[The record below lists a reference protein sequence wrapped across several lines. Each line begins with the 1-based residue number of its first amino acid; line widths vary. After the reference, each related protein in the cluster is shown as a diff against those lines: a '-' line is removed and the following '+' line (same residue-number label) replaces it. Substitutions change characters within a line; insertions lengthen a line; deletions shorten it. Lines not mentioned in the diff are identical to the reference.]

1 MLTSRDCHG
10 DTCFLP
16 YQLTSVGSA
25 FMLAAFTALIPI
37 NLYTGIRYNTPFYSS
52 LVVAG
57 LLVEV
62 AGHVGNILLR
72 VDPGSQAYFSLYMIG
87 TLWGSTL
94 VGAAIYLV
102 LPRVMVI
109 YGQEFRLVSRPIYCS
124 ILFLVFD
131 IFTLAF
137 QSVGVA
143 FTANGST
150 PDEVTQGMGILLAGL
165 VMQAASLI
173 AFLAVFWYFKLK
185 LARRHYVLDLKFSSV
200 FLSSR
205 KRLLMQQ
212 TGIQV
217 ATGLLLLRAI
227 IRVASFSDSLGKRI
241 TGSQA
246 VILSLDDT
254 FVLLAFIILSVVPA
268 GRAFGYSWQE
278 TSPFSNVSEISGLP
292 FRRRAPAQS
301 QKHLKGSIGHPR
313 PITSVFVPLPQH
325 PASQRRAGLPV
336 VPPLKSP
343 PYNKPSFPRAAYE
356 ASPAS
361 SVPYSATDSSPASSL
376 ASPGDRR
383 KRQWQ
388 MTSPNASH
396 LVKADSLWG

>member
-1 MLTSRDCHG
+1 MLTARDCHG
-10 DTCFLP
+10 DTCFLS

-25 FMLAAFTALIPI
+25 FMLAAFAAQVPI

-72 VDPGSQAYFSLYMIG
+72 IDPGSQAHFSLYMIG
-87 TLWGSTL
+87 TLWGPTL

-143 FTANGST
+143 FTANGNT
-150 PDEVTQGMGILLAGL
+150 PAEVTQGMGILLAGL
-165 VMQAASLI
+165 VMQAASLV
-173 AFLAVFWYFKLK
+173 AFLAVFWYFKLR

-205 KRLLMQQ
+205 FRTYFVCM
-212 TGIQV
+212 QV

-227 IRVASFSDSLGKRI
+227 IRVASFSDGLGKRV

-254 FVLLAFIILSVVPA
+254 FVLLAFIILSAVPA

-278 TSPFSNVSEISGLP
+278 TSPFSNINEISGLP
-292 FRRRAPAQS
+292 FRRRTSAQS
-301 QKHLKGSIGHPR
+301 QRQLKGSIGHPQ
-313 PITSVFVPLPQH
+313 PVTSVFVPLPQH
-325 PASQRRAGLPV
+325 PTSQRRAGLPV

-343 PYNKPSFPRAAYE
+343 PYSKPMFPRAAYE

-396 LVKADSLWG
+396 LVKADLLWG